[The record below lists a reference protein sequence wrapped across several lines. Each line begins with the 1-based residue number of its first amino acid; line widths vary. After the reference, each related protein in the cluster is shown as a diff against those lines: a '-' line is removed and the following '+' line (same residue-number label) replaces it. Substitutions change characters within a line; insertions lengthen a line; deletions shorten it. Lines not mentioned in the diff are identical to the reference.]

1 MVYHSMKKIRSNEVL
16 EGFYKVILPCMLAK
30 YPPIQEKKNITQH
43 RPSPFSDLLFRNNL
57 IQFQLW
63 YTPKALLQAPVLLY
77 YYTETQL
84 HPILETNIASHQRV
98 PITDLCIEIAYFIKI
113 YYLVVCRLV

>member
-1 MVYHSMKKIRSNEVL
+1 MVYHSMKKIRSSEGL
-16 EGFYKVILPCMLAK
+16 EGFYKVILPCMLPK
-30 YPPIQEKKNITQH
+30 CPPIQEKKNLTQH

-77 YYTETQL
+77 YYTET
-84 HPILETNIASHQRV
+84 
-98 PITDLCIEIAYFIKI
+98 ITDLCIEIAYFIKI
-113 YYLVVCRLV
+113 YYLVVCRLVFMLLEAA